1 MLVAPHGEGQ
11 ALGAHSRLN
20 AEAEMSL
27 SCRASQ
33 RATLTKVGKCSL
45 DKRLRV

>member
-1 MLVAPHGEGQ
+1 MGKARPWEHS
-11 ALGAHSRLN
+11 SRLN